1 MFLTPVTFSRDGMSQ
16 RQLECK
22 NRSSRSDH
30 LIIFTFQSQ
39 LCSNNSLQKHSYERG
54 GWEHCQLLTLTLGFL
69 LGAWRGGLKMRSYS
83 RFLMTSRPSV
93 AFSINLQIPLLLG
106 THVTSPAQ
114 RRWLSLGLTH
124 TETLLQ
130 KTLGLA
136 LDRTTQC
143 FVLV

>member
-1 MFLTPVTFSRDGMSQ
+1 MFSGERRGEPAVLQD
-16 RQLECK
+16 L
-22 NRSSRSDH
+22 H
-30 LIIFTFQSQ
+30 LREKRVGA
-39 LCSNNSLQKHSYERG
+39 LPAAV
-54 GWEHCQLLTLTLGFL
+54 TLTLGFL
-69 LGAWRGGLKMRSYS
+69 LVAWRGGLKMRSYS

-93 AFSINLQIPLLLG
+93 AFSINLQISLLLG

-124 TETLLQ
+124 TEILLQ
-130 KTLGLA
+130 KTLGLP